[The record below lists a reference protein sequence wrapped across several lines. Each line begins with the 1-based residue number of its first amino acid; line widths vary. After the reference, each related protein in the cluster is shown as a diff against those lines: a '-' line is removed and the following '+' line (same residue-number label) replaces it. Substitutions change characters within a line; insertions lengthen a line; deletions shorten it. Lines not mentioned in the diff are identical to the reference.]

1 MQINVRGTGT
11 RAPLEAPLN
20 VERGFITKETHE
32 CPDSLFILNILDI
45 LDILLPN
52 AMRLTEKPK
61 MAFILLL
68 TCGMHCVAAANIQ
81 FVDVTEETGI
91 HFRHVTGAEGDYHLP
106 ETLGAGGAFFDA
118 DNDGDLDIYLVN
130 SGYWPGSARMSQP
143 TAALYQNNG
152 DGTFTDIT
160 AIAGVSNRG
169 NYGQGVACADYDND
183 GDTDI
188 YVTNFGTNVLY
199 RNNGD
204 GTFTDITQ
212 HARVGDAAWSSSACF
227 LDYDRDGHL
236 DLFVVNYLKYAIDV
250 PYRPC
255 GEGETR
261 TYCHPSLFE
270 GAPDRLYRNNGD
282 GTFTDVSQEAG
293 VGHIGGMFHGKG
305 LGVVSADFNND
316 GAPELYVA
324 NDDTRNDFFYNNGDG
339 TFTEMS
345 LLAGCAYSFNGVAQ
359 AGMGVAAGD
368 YNGDGALDIFVTN
381 LSYETNALY
390 RNNGDGTFT
399 DVIYEAHLG
408 KESYLYV
415 GFGTGFFD
423 ADNDG
428 TLDIFIANGHIIDNI
443 AETHDVL
450 TYPQP
455 DQVFRNKGDG
465 TFQEMSGSAGPYF
478 QRAHVSRGSIF
489 GDYDNDGDV
498 DILVTQSNGPA
509 TLLRNTSQNKQN
521 WLRIK
526 PIGTLSNRDGIG
538 ARVTLTDNNGLGRQI
553 RDVNP
558 CASYLSSHDAR
569 LHFGL
574 GENTSVDKLEIRWP
588 SGVVE
593 VYENLPAN
601 QEHVLT
607 ELSDDFLRAVWQ
619 GDVNALRAAR
629 PQFNL
634 TDALGRT
641 PLLIAAEKGY
651 ADVAM
656 FLIDNGA
663 AVNVADANGNTPL
676 IFVIHKTGD
685 VALARQ
691 LLERSTDTLNAQNH
705 TGETALM
712 YAAWHGSLDIVQLL
726 LAHNADATLKNRQ
739 GDTAATLAASKG
751 HQAIVEMLR

>member
-1 MQINVRGTGT
+1 MMKI
-11 RAPLEAPLN
+11 
-20 VERGFITKETHE
+20 
-32 CPDSLFILNILDI
+32 
-45 LDILLPN
+45 
-52 AMRLTEKPK
+52 
-61 MAFILLL
+61 AFLILL
-68 TCGMHCVAAANIQ
+68 TCVSANVQ
-81 FVDVTEETGI
+81 FVDVTKEAGI
-91 HFRHVTGAEGDYHLP
+91 DFRHVNGAEGDYHLP

-130 SGYWPGSARMSQP
+130 SGNWPGSAAAQKHS
-143 TAALYQNNG
+143 ALYQNNG

-160 AIAGVSNRG
+160 AAAGVGNRG

-188 YVTNFGTNVLY
+188 YVTNFGPDVLY

-204 GTFTDITQ
+204 GTFTDITA
-212 HARVGDAAWSSSACF
+212 HAGIGDAAWSSSACF

-236 DLFVVNYLKYAIDV
+236 DLFVVNYLHYSLDAV
-250 PYRPC
+250 YRPC

-293 VGHIGGMFHGKG
+293 VGNIGGMFHGKG

-316 GAPELYVA
+316 GAPDLYVA

-339 TFTEMS
+339 TFSEIS

-359 AGMGVAAGD
+359 AGMGIAAGD

-399 DVIYEAHLG
+399 DVIYEARLG

-415 GFGTGFFD
+415 GFGTGFLD
-423 ADNDG
+423 VDNDG
-428 TLDIFIANGHIIDNI
+428 WLDVFVANGHIIDNI

-450 TYPQP
+450 TYAQP
-455 DQVFRNKGDG
+455 NQLFRNKGDG
-465 TFQEMSGSAGPYF
+465 TFQEISETAGPYF
-478 QRAHVSRGSIF
+478 HRAQVSRGSIF

-509 TLLRNTSQNKQN
+509 TLLRNENGNKQN

-526 PIGTLSNRDGIG
+526 PVGTVSNRDGIG
-538 ARVTLTDNNGLGRQI
+538 ARVLLTIGEMARDRPAPYGLQADEMERDEPSFDDLSQQI

-558 CASYLSSHDAR
+558 GASYLSSHDAR

-574 GENTSVDKLEIRWP
+574 GENTNVNRLEIRWP

-593 VYENLPAN
+593 VYENLPVN

-607 ELSDDFLRAVWQ
+607 ESSGSSRFERAP
-619 GDVNALRAAR
+619 RHR
-629 PQFNL
+629 
-634 TDALGRT
+634 
-641 PLLIAAEKGY
+641 
-651 ADVAM
+651 
-656 FLIDNGA
+656 
-663 AVNVADANGNTPL
+663 
-676 IFVIHKTGD
+676 
-685 VALARQ
+685 
-691 LLERSTDTLNAQNH
+691 
-705 TGETALM
+705 
-712 YAAWHGSLDIVQLL
+712 
-726 LAHNADATLKNRQ
+726 
-739 GDTAATLAASKG
+739 
-751 HQAIVEMLR
+751 

>member
-1 MQINVRGTGT
+1 MKI
-11 RAPLEAPLN
+11 
-20 VERGFITKETHE
+20 
-32 CPDSLFILNILDI
+32 
-45 LDILLPN
+45 
-52 AMRLTEKPK
+52 
-61 MAFILLL
+61 AFLILL
-68 TCGMHCVAAANIQ
+68 TCVSANVQ
-81 FVDVTEETGI
+81 FVDVTKEAGI
-91 HFRHVTGAEGDYHLP
+91 DFRHVNGAEGDYHLP

-130 SGYWPGSARMSQP
+130 SGNWPGSAAAQKHS
-143 TAALYQNNG
+143 ALYQNNG

-160 AIAGVSNRG
+160 AAAGVGNRG

-188 YVTNFGTNVLY
+188 YVTNFGPDVLY

-204 GTFTDITQ
+204 GTFTDITA
-212 HARVGDAAWSSSACF
+212 HAGIGDAAWSSSACF

-236 DLFVVNYLKYAIDV
+236 DLFVVNYLHYSLDAV
-250 PYRPC
+250 YRPC
-255 GEGETR
+255 GEGGTR

-282 GTFTDVSQEAG
+282 GTFTDVSREAG
-293 VGHIGGMFHGKG
+293 VGNIGGMFHGKG

-316 GAPELYVA
+316 GAPDLYVA

-339 TFTEMS
+339 TFSEIS

-359 AGMGVAAGD
+359 AGMGIAAGD

-399 DVIYEAHLG
+399 DVIYEARLG

-415 GFGTGFFD
+415 GFGTGFLD
-423 ADNDG
+423 VDNDG
-428 TLDIFIANGHIIDNI
+428 WLDLFVANGHIIDNI

-450 TYPQP
+450 TYVQP
-455 DQVFRNKGDG
+455 NQLFRNKGDG
-465 TFQEMSGSAGPYF
+465 TFQEISETAGPYF
-478 QRAHVSRGSIF
+478 QRAQVSRGSIF

-509 TLLRNTSQNKQN
+509 TLLRNENGNKQN

-526 PIGTLSNRDGIG
+526 LVGTVSNRDGIG
-538 ARVTLTDNNGLGRQI
+538 ARVLLTIGEMARDRPSPYGLQADEMEPDEPSFDDLTQQI

-558 CASYLSSHDAR
+558 GASYLSSHDAR

-574 GENTSVDKLEIRWP
+574 GENTNVNRLEIRWP

-593 VYENLPAN
+593 VYENLPVN

-607 ELSDDFLRAVWQ
+607 ESSESSRFERA
-619 GDVNALRAAR
+619 
-629 PQFNL
+629 P
-634 TDALGRT
+634 
-641 PLLIAAEKGY
+641 
-651 ADVAM
+651 
-656 FLIDNGA
+656 
-663 AVNVADANGNTPL
+663 
-676 IFVIHKTGD
+676 
-685 VALARQ
+685 
-691 LLERSTDTLNAQNH
+691 RS
-705 TGETALM
+705 
-712 YAAWHGSLDIVQLL
+712 
-726 LAHNADATLKNRQ
+726 R
-739 GDTAATLAASKG
+739 
-751 HQAIVEMLR
+751 